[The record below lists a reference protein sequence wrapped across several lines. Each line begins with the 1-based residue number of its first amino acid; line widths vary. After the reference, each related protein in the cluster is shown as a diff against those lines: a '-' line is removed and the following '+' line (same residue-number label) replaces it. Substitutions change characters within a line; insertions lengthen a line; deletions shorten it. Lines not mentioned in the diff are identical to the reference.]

1 MQVDRLKVGGEWLL
15 GYFSFQPKSLM
26 AERYV
31 LRKWWLVCW
40 MALLACVGMTAC
52 ETVPITGRSQL
63 LLLSE
68 ADEMQ
73 MGLQAYREVV
83 QKSKL
88 SKDPATNDM
97 VKRVGTRIA
106 SATGRSDLP
115 WEFTVI
121 EDQQANAFALPGGKV
136 AVYTGILPITRDEAG
151 LAAVLGH
158 EVAHAVARHG
168 AERMSQQ
175 LLVQVGLAGTMVA
188 LSKRDP
194 KTVQT
199 VSALLGAG
207 AAVGLVLP
215 WSRSQESEADHLGL
229 IYMAKAGYNPSAAR
243 DLWIRMAESSRG
255 HERPPEFLSTHPS
268 ESTRIQQ
275 IEAWLPEASQYYR
288 PGPGV
293 R

>member
-1 MQVDRLKVGGEWLL
+1 MVEH
-15 GYFSFQPKSLM
+15 YP
-26 AERYV
+26 
-31 LRKWWLVCW
+31 LRKWLVTSCIIV
-40 MALLACVGMTAC
+40 LACIGIAAC
-52 ETVPITGRSQL
+52 QTVPFTGRSQL

-73 MGLQAYREVV
+73 MGIQSYREVV

-88 SKDPATNDM
+88 STDLAANDL

-106 SATGRSDLP
+106 SATGRTDLP
-115 WEFTVI
+115 WEFVVI
-121 EDQQANAFALPGGKV
+121 EDRQANAFALPGGKV
-136 AVYTGILPITRDEAG
+136 AVYTGILPITKDEAG

-168 AERMSQQ
+168 AERMSQE
-175 LLVQVGLAGTMVA
+175 LLVQVGLAGTMA
-188 LSKRDP
+188 AFSRGDP

-199 VSALLGAG
+199 VGALLGAG
-207 AAVGLVLP
+207 AAVGLTLP

-243 DLWIRMAESSRG
+243 DLWIRMAEASKG
-255 HERPPEFLSTHPS
+255 HDRPPEFLSTHPS
-268 ESTRIQQ
+268 ESTRIKQ
-275 IEAWLPEASQYYR
+275 IEAWLPEVSQYYR
-288 PGPGV
+288 QNPGT